1 MNRSKLV
8 AILAVLGIVAAVA
21 MSSIYT
27 VSEVEQ
33 AIITQFGRPIGA
45 PVTTAGLK
53 VKVPFIQDVNLID
66 KRVLEWDGNPT
77 DMPTKDKLYI
87 SVDLFARWRIADP
100 LQYFL
105 RLHDERSAQS
115 RLDDILGSETRN
127 AVAKHELIE
136 IIRTTKD
143 RVPLRDTLLTGAGP
157 EQDMGSLVP
166 IQKGRKLVE
175 QEIFSEAAEKVR
187 VFGIELLDIR
197 FKRINY
203 NESVRPKIYDRMIS
217 ERRQIAERFLSEG
230 NGEAARIR
238 GNRVRDL
245 NKIQSEAYRQ
255 VEELAKPVVVA
266 GRSHTG
272 FNPASGADVKLF
284 GAVLDGNHLVRGFRN
299 AEIREALYGSTEDAG
314 QRRRQSHAVGRLLK
328 RLRHCAKITSAMVTM
343 WTNGVVPSWQD
354 RARLESH
361 SCLGCWRHLP
371 ASGILVR
378 IQHSST
384 VEPFGRAR
392 SPYVLEHL
400 LVACQR
406 LSGPVAADQAEHAV
420 VDRVPLRGSRRVVR
434 HRDHQAELVG
444 KLLQRH
450 LPLPFP
456 VGVGSARVRLDQ
468 QSLDPRVAP
477 STGHQPPTADA
488 RHRERRRLV

>member
-1 MNRSKLV
+1 MNKIKPL
-8 AILAVLGIVAAVA
+8 AILIVLVIGTYVL

-33 AIITQFGRPIGA
+33 AIITQFGEPVGA

-53 VKVPFIQDVNLID
+53 FKVPFIQDVNLID
-66 KRVLEWDGNPT
+66 KRVLEWDGKPS

-87 SVDLFARWRIADP
+87 SVDLFARWRIVDP

-115 RLDDILGSETRN
+115 RLDDVLGSETRN

-143 RVPLRDTLLTGAGP
+143 RVPLRDALATDTGRV
-157 EQDMGSLVP
+157 DVGSLVP

-175 QEIFSEAAEKVR
+175 QEIFAEAAEKVR

-255 VEELAKPVVVA
+255 VEEIRGVADAKATEIYAQAYNQSPEAVA
-266 GRSHTG
+266 FYEFTRTMQSYKSIIAENTTLVLST
-272 FNPASGADVKLF
+272 NSDLF
-284 GAVLDGNHLVRGFRN
+284 KFLKGMAPDG
-299 AEIREALYGSTEDAG
+299 D
-314 QRRRQSHAVGRLLK
+314 
-328 RLRHCAKITSAMVTM
+328 
-343 WTNGVVPSWQD
+343 VVPAPRSGDD
-354 RARLESH
+354 R
-361 SCLGCWRHLP
+361 
-371 ASGILVR
+371 
-378 IQHSST
+378 
-384 VEPFGRAR
+384 
-392 SPYVLEHL
+392 
-400 LVACQR
+400 
-406 LSGPVAADQAEHAV
+406 
-420 VDRVPLRGSRRVVR
+420 
-434 HRDHQAELVG
+434 
-444 KLLQRH
+444 
-450 LPLPFP
+450 
-456 VGVGSARVRLDQ
+456 
-468 QSLDPRVAP
+468 
-477 STGHQPPTADA
+477 
-488 RHRERRRLV
+488 